1 MSITL
6 DATITSQPVSKE
18 SDVDA
23 PVRFPKKETEV
34 ARKADKVGCYEV
46 FQRLSMVDKVN
57 LTLVNSSGVIGIPC
71 TITAVVLGGVF
82 GGPVVAV
89 GAGFS
94 TLLPF
99 FGLAVGGCVFTFRE
113 NIKDCRC
120 CRSELPKVKAIP
132 ELEEVVIEQPKSKP
146 PSPEPEP
153 AKEGWWN
160 LSSWFASPSETDE
173 SVDESPV

>member
-23 PVRFPKKETEV
+23 PVRFPKKETE
-34 ARKADKVGCYEV
+34 
-46 FQRLSMVDKVN
+46 
-57 LTLVNSSGVIGIPC
+57 GIPC